1 MIQISER
8 IQNLKESPFVTFAAL
23 ASKYNGVV
31 SLNSGSPGHGTI
43 PGVQEAI
50 HQVSTK
56 DISLYRTPHYG
67 SLKARQDA
75 AQYFRQRYGL
85 EFDPQREINLTTG
98 FTHLFHCLC
107 TTIINPGDTALFIEP
122 FFPQYE
128 QPLTLAGGK
137 MVTIPTQEQDKW
149 KPQPEAIKTA
159 FSNYPDAKMI
169 VFNYPNNPSGATLTL
184 EDWNG
189 IIDILIEEIT
199 RRKQHQILPPL
210 ILLDDAYVPLFH
222 HGEVNEHPTFGLTLH
237 KRLQGAEASEMASLH
252 QLMES
257 LLIACTLSKEG
268 NCGTLLGLGASKN
281 VKLLGA
287 MRIPQKATVIT
298 SNAMGEVALS
308 AVIQRDPQKTIQW
321 AGTLY
326 ESRLNQLA
334 EGLNTIFEKHGI
346 TNSGGTGQ
354 KPASFVPQAGMY
366 LYANFS
372 HFKGCQVTNDF
383 LERLRV
389 LAEGKLNL
397 ESLYLQ
403 NQINYSLEV
412 ALWLLV
418 EAKVSTVPIGRQED
432 CYLRFSV
439 GLPQAVVETS
449 AKTIDRQK
457 TEENGKTLISQALLQ
472 IEQALPKLINL
483 V

>member
-1 MIQISER
+1 MIEISQR
-8 IQNLKESPFVTFAAL
+8 INSLKESPIVTFAAL
-23 ASKYNGVV
+23 ASQCNGVV
-31 SLNSGSPGHGTI
+31 SLNAGSPGHGAI

-56 DISLYRTPHYG
+56 DISFYRTPHYG
-67 SLKARQDA
+67 SLKARKDA
-75 AQYFRQRYGL
+75 AQYFLQRYGL
-85 EFDPQREINLTTG
+85 EFDPHREINLTSG

-128 QPLTLAGGK
+128 QPFALAGGK

-189 IIDILIEEIT
+189 IIDILIEEIS
-199 RRKQHQILPPL
+199 RRKQLKISPPL
-210 ILLDDAYVPLFH
+210 VLIDEAYVPLFH

-237 KRLQGAEASEMASLH
+237 KRLQGAQSSEISSLH

-257 LLIACTLSKEG
+257 VLIACTLSKQG
-268 NCGTLLGLGASKN
+268 NGGTLLGLGASKN
-281 VKLLGA
+281 VKLLEA
-287 MRIPQKATVIT
+287 MRIPQKATVIN

-308 AVIQRDPQKTIQW
+308 AVIERDPKKTIQW

-334 EGLNTIFEKHGI
+334 QGLNTIFEKQGI
-346 TNSGGTGQ
+346 TNSDGTGQ

-372 HFKGCQVTNDF
+372 HFKGCQVTADF

-389 LAEGKLNL
+389 LADGKLNL
-397 ESLYLQ
+397 ESLYLH
-403 NQINYSLEV
+403 NHINTSLEV

-449 AKTIDRQK
+449 AKTTDRQK
-457 TEENGKTLISQALLQ
+457 TEEHGKKLISQALLQ
-472 IEQALPKLINL
+472 IEQALPKLIN
-483 V
+483 